1 MSKFI
6 RYELRSGLLVE
17 GEVIDE
23 GFGERLKAL
32 GLAALLGVSSPS
44 MAGTG
49 GSEKEPEAKVI
60 STHEFG
66 DITNQGISFLR
77 THLGLDRPLKS
88 LSDADFN
95 SALSMIDDSLITKL
109 NGEVNSPD
117 STVTKGHIKNVENAM
132 NWVFAH
138 RGNRIDGIVDK
149 KLLEDFVMFVKEFKK
164 RQSKGDQEIKPKT
177 DIKPTV
183 VPYGSFKKK

>member
-1 MSKFI
+1 MSEFI

-66 DITNQGISFLR
+66 DITNQGMSFLR
-77 THLGLDRPLKS
+77 THLGLDKPLKE
-88 LSDADFN
+88 LNDSDF
-95 SALSMIDDSLITKL
+95 SQALNMINDEFILNINKEVDSLNYKERI
-109 NGEVNSPD
+109 E
-117 STVTKGHIKNVENAM
+117 NVENAM

-138 RGNRIDGIVDK
+138 RGNRIDGIVG
-149 KLLEDFVMFVKEFKK
+149 V
-164 RQSKGDQEIKPKT
+164 
-177 DIKPTV
+177 
-183 VPYGSFKKK
+183 

>member
-1 MSKFI
+1 MSEFI

-49 GSEKEPEAKVI
+49 GSEKEPESKVI

-66 DITNQGISFLR
+66 DITNQGMSFLR

-109 NGEVNSPD
+109 NGEVD
-117 STVTKGHIKNVENAM
+117 SLGYKGRIENVENAM
-132 NWVFAH
+132 NWVFAY

-149 KLLEDFVMFVKEFKK
+149 ELLKDFIMFVKEFKG
-164 RQSKGDQEIKPKT
+164 RQSKGDQEIKSKT

>member
-1 MSKFI
+1 MSEFI

-49 GSEKEPEAKVI
+49 GSEKDPEAKVI

-66 DITNQGISFLR
+66 DITNQGMSFLR
-77 THLGLDRPLKS
+77 THLGLDKPLKE
-88 LSDADFN
+88 LNDSDF
-95 SALSMIDDSLITKL
+95 SQALNMIDDSLIVKL
-109 NGEVNSPD
+109 NKQVIKDGY
-117 STVTKGHIKNVENAM
+117 KGRIENVEAAM

-149 KLLEDFVMFVKEFKK
+149 ELLKDFIMFVKAFKG

-183 VPYGSFKKK
+183 IPYGSFKKN